1 VGHRQKTHAHHSA
14 RGGPAEGLCLAGGLA
29 DEQIARPIVRRI
41 ISMRVMQAAGWEDD
55 AIAEIRQH
63 LNAARRKNLVK

>member
-1 VGHRQKTHAHHSA
+1 
-14 RGGPAEGLCLAGGLA
+14 LA